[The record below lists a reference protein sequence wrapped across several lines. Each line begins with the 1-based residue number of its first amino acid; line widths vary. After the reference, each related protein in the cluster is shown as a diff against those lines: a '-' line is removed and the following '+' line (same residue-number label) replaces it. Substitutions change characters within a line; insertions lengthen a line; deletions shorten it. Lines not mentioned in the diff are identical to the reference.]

1 MVTSGRGVI
10 PVEVRIGCTDF
21 RTSLFQKG
29 ERNLVQI
36 KQAVRTAEQLSL
48 GDVVAIRLR
57 LDV

>member
-1 MVTSGRGVI
+1 MRNGR
-10 PVEVRIGCTDF
+10 TDF

-29 ERNLVQI
+29 ERYLVQI